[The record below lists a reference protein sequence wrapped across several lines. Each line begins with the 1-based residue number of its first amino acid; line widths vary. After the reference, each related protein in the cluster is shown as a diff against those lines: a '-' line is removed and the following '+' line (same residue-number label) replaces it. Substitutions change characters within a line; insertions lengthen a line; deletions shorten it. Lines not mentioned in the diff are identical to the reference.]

1 MVGVARTLDGCGEQ
15 VVLQIA
21 VARILERDGLGGLR
35 LKGGGGIYLV
45 CRHVE
50 HGALHTDGVAWGA
63 LAVECPCAGKVVV
76 ASGLGMHGV
85 VALLHLGQGYAALRI
100 GEHGVT
106 GAIVGLEGYGAGT
119 DGLVVA
125 HGLDGDGVGGG
136 VPNLYIV
143 NKPVVD
149 VARVLAV
156 GTETYVEEV
165 VAIEVLA
172 QLKLVGAPVV

>member
-1 MVGVARTLDGCGEQ
+1 M
-15 VVLQIA
+15 
-21 VARILERDGLGGLR
+21 
-35 LKGGGGIYLV
+35 
-45 CRHVE
+45 
-50 HGALHTDGVAWGA
+50 ALF
-63 LAVECPCAGKVVV
+63 
-76 ASGLGMHGV
+76 
-85 VALLHLGQGYAALRI
+85 HLGQGYAALRI
-100 GEHGVT
+100 CDHGVT

-149 VARVLAV
+149 VARILAI
-156 GTETYVEEV
+156 GPETYVEEV